1 MNLSKLRKKKIIATA
16 LFFAFSSVAL
26 YLYITSKLTMIEI
39 LDGIVPQYDKYR
51 NYTEFRG
58 VKYNKFGACGTYNR
72 HNQYNI
78 PTIDFFFY
86 GVFIDE
92 KFKLKADGRLDDYM
106 VTKCG
111 EIGIIINRDEYHLG
125 W

>member
-1 MNLSKLRKKKIIATA
+1 
-16 LFFAFSSVAL
+16 
-26 YLYITSKLTMIEI
+26 MIEI

-51 NYTEFRG
+51 NHTEFRG
-58 VKYNKFGACGTYNR
+58 VQYNKLGACGTYNR
-72 HNQYNI
+72 HNQYNT
-78 PTIDFFFY
+78 PTIDLFFY
-86 GVFIDE
+86 GVFVDE
-92 KFKLKADGRLDDYM
+92 KFKLIADGRLDDYM